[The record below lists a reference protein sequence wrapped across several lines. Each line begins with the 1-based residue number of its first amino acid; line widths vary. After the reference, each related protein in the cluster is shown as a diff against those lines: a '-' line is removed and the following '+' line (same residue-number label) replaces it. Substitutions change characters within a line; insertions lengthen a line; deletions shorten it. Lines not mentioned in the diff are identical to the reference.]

1 MATNPTRAINAI
13 LSAPTQVGEYTIY
26 PLTIARMAILDRI
39 GSPMVTGI
47 NDMVRAAMSL
57 WVMTKST
64 AELLPVIDNP
74 KEIQNTALQWIDGI
88 DLKLYEQLCAAS
100 NAKFDEFSS
109 LMADDQAEDDKKK
122 QPTDG

>member
-64 AELLPVIDNP
+64 AELLPFIDNP
-74 KEIQNTALQWIDGI
+74 KEIQNTAL
-88 DLKLYEQLCAAS
+88 
-100 NAKFDEFSS
+100 
-109 LMADDQAEDDKKK
+109 
-122 QPTDG
+122 